1 MELSLLF
8 GAIGTI
14 LGVIGALAT
23 LRKDSKQ
30 DGAEDAHVR
39 AKVDYIASGVD
50 DIRLDMRTQANKIET
65 LNERL
70 IRNEESTK
78 QAHKRL
84 DNILKEDNE

>member
-14 LGVIGALAT
+14 IGIIGALVAFK
-23 LRKDSKQ
+23 KDSKA
-30 DGAEDAHVR
+30 DGAESAHV
-39 AKVDYIASGVD
+39 KGQVDYIARGVD
-50 DIRLDMRTQANKIET
+50 DIRIDQRLQASKIDG

-84 DNILKEDNE
+84 DGMQKEGTE

>member
-30 DGAEDAHVR
+30 DGAEDAHVK
-39 AKVDYIASGVD
+39 AQVDYIARGVD
-50 DIRLDMRTQANKIET
+50 DIRIDLRTQANKIEL
-65 LNERL
+65 LNERV
-70 IRNEESTK
+70 IRNEEATK
-78 QAHKRL
+78 QAHKRISAL
-84 DNILKEDNE
+84 SKGETE

>member
-14 LGVIGALAT
+14 LGVIGALVT

-78 QAHKRL
+78 QAHKRIN
-84 DNILKEDNE
+84 DILKEDNE